1 MPKPDGTPARGE
13 GIVRINE
20 NPTDSDEVAALK
32 QGIAALIDQVEKI
45 PEVKGDPECHR
56 HKELA
61 VVNLDAALLFAL
73 RALGGT
79 PEA

>member
-1 MPKPDGTPARGE
+1 MPKPDGTPTRGE
-13 GIVRINE
+13 VIVRINE

-32 QGIAALIDQVEKI
+32 QGIAALIDQVEAY

-61 VVNLDAALLFAL
+61 IVNLDAALLFAL
-73 RALGGT
+73 RALRGA
-79 PEA
+79 PEG